1 MKNVL
6 LLLLACILA
15 VVILFINSGAKA
27 GNIEKNSSFE
37 AAAQGLLEKQT
48 KYMQDYGLDPLV
60 NGKSLKSF
68 GYTVYV
74 DDDMKVC
81 VTEDFLEDIMGCSV
95 NAYPD
100 GEILIERNSV
110 SLKYKVENI
119 ISKNEKIYIPISDNI
134 HSLGYDVEYS
144 FNQGTVNFVSG
155 DDGSTLPAVY
165 DLREK
170 GRVTPVR
177 DQGELGTCWA
187 FASLGAL
194 ETVTLP
200 MEENIYSV
208 DHMSQNNGYS
218 MDVSEGGEH
227 SMSLAYMAAWQG
239 PVYEKDD
246 IYGDGKTE
254 KGLKAVKH
262 LEEAIIINKKDE
274 ERVKKAIYKYGGVE
288 TSIYLEMTYGGS
300 ESEFYN
306 SNNASYYYN
315 GKERPNHDL
324 VVVGWDDNYSK
335 TNFTV
340 TPSRDGAYICKNSW
354 GENFGD
360 KGYFYISYDDVNICN
375 ESIVYTR
382 LAEPD
387 NYDNIYQADLLGW
400 VGQMGFKTDSAYFA
414 NVFTAK
420 NDEVLKAVSFYATGD
435 NTSFTVF
442 VVTDYENQNSLNA
455 GRKEVGKGETR
466 YSGYYTVDLNQ
477 DIHLEKDKKYAI
489 IISVKTPGSTKPI
502 AIECSA
508 GERTDTL
515 DLTDGEGYM
524 SLYGEVWHS
533 AEDADANIC
542 LKAFTDNE

>member
-1 MKNVL
+1 MKKVLAL
-6 LLLLACILA
+6 LLICILA
-15 VVILFINSGAKA
+15 VVILFINSGTKA
-27 GNIEKNSSFE
+27 GQIEKNSTFE
-37 AAAQGLLEKQT
+37 ASAGRLLERQT
-48 KYMQDYGLDPLV
+48 KYMQEYGLEALV

-68 GYTVYV
+68 GYTVFI

-95 NAYPD
+95 NDYPD
-100 GEILIERNSV
+100 GMILIERNSV
-110 SLKYKVENI
+110 SLKYKTENTI
-119 ISKNEKIYIPISDNI
+119 TQNGKVFIPISDNI
-134 HSLGYDVEYS
+134 HTLGYGVKYS
-144 FNQGTVNFVSG
+144 FSQGTVDFVSE
-155 DDGSTLPAVY
+155 DDGATLPAVY

-208 DHMSQNNGYS
+208 DHMSKNNGYS

-227 SMSLAYMAAWQG
+227 SMSLAYMAAWEG
-239 PVYEKDD
+239 PVYEADD
-246 IYGDGKTE
+246 PYGDGNSTE
-254 KGLKAVKH
+254 GLKAVKH

-288 TSIYLEMTYGGS
+288 TSIYLEMTYGAS
-300 ESEFYN
+300 ESEYYN
-306 SNNASYYYN
+306 SKTASYYYD
-315 GKERPNHDL
+315 GAERPNHDI

-335 TNFTV
+335 TNFSV
-340 TPSRDGAYICKNSW
+340 APSRDGAYICKNSW
-354 GENFGD
+354 GEAFGD

-382 LAEPD
+382 LAGAD

-420 NDEVLKAVSFYATGD
+420 GDETLKAVSFYATGD
-435 NTSFTVF
+435 NTNFTVF
-442 VVTDYENQNSLNA
+442 VVTDYEDQKSLNSE
-455 GRKEVGKGETR
+455 RKEVGKGETR
-466 YSGYYTVDLNQ
+466 YAGYYTVDLNQ
-477 DIHLEKDKKYAI
+477 DIHLEKGQKYAI
-489 IISVKTPGSTKPI
+489 IISVKTPDSTKPI

-508 GERTDTL
+508 GKRTEDL

-533 AEDADANIC
+533 AEEADANIC